1 MLSKT
6 DLIGQN
12 TQNFTANLP
21 SGIHTVLGLFTLSTQ
36 PSNFSGAASG
46 LVDKVEAEAGK
57 RILAKYPD
65 INDVLE
71 LLKDRHPFS

>member
-1 MLSKT
+1 MS
-6 DLIGQN
+6 D
-12 TQNFTANLP
+12 
-21 SGIHTVLGLFTLSTQ
+21 
-36 PSNFSGAASG
+36 

-71 LLKDRHPFS
+71 LLKEQSLSRCHRDTVRFITITFYLFL

>member
-1 MLSKT
+1 M
-6 DLIGQN
+6 
-12 TQNFTANLP
+12 NLQFI
-21 SGIHTVLGLFTLSTQ
+21 SN
-36 PSNFSGAASG
+36 NFSTAASG

-71 LLKDRHPFS
+71 LLKEMFKSNVTEQFYRPTFTFSPSYHFI

>member
-1 MLSKT
+1 MPARYGRDSFT
-6 DLIGQN
+6 GYQN
-12 TQNFTANLP
+12 PNY
-21 SGIHTVLGLFTLSTQ
+21 ST
-36 PSNFSGAASG
+36 AASG

-71 LLKDRHPFS
+71 LLKEQ